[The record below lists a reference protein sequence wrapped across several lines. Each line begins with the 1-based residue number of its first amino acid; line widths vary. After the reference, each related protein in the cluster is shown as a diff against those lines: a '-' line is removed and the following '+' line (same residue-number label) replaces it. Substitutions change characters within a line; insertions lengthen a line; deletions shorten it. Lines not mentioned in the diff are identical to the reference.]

1 MIFHPDRG
9 GGMPHLVRIWQAF
22 AIEPMRSESDTSGM
36 PKTEHPKRIA
46 VYARRK
52 DLVIYA
58 WHKTDAGFWMAGL
71 PAIQLS
77 ADATATELS
86 GIIRDVLA
94 RSGTTVPTPRRDDY
108 PRRLKPVLDAVGAK
122 SWSEIERNS
131 RLCTVSQDKP
141 SEIRIMPSRNG
152 GGRGPDRGFHD
163 LHSLAFTIPADAFDE
178 VLAAGVRRGL
188 DLSEAKSSKPK

>member
-1 MIFHPDRG
+1 M
-9 GGMPHLVRIWQAF
+9 A
-22 AIEPMRSESDTSGM
+22 AESDTSAM
-36 PKTEHPKRIA
+36 PLSKHPKRIA

-58 WHKTDAGFWMAGL
+58 WHMTDAGFWIAGL

-94 RSGTTVPTPRRDDY
+94 RSGTPVPAPPRDDY

-122 SWSEIERNS
+122 SWSDIERNS
-131 RLCTVSQDKP
+131 RLCNVIQVKP
-141 SEIRIMPSRNG
+141 GELRIMPTRNAG
-152 GGRGPDRGFHD
+152 ARGPGRGFHD
-163 LHSLAFTIPADAFDE
+163 LESLAFTIPADAFDE

-188 DLSEAKSSKPK
+188 ELSQAKSSKVK